1 MSLPPRKPTKPIRP
15 RNRPAQS
22 APTHE
27 TAEAGEGERIQKA
40 LAHAG
45 FGSRRE
51 IEGWIR
57 EGKVFINRRPAHLG
71 DRYRRGDQ
79 VMLNGHLV
87 NLEKRLQA
95 ATRVLLYHKPV
106 GELVSRRDP
115 EGRPVI
121 FSQLP
126 RLELGR
132 WVAVGRLD
140 VNTQGLILVTNNGEL
155 AHRLMHP
162 SREVEREY
170 AVRILGTVS
179 EAVIE
184 RLINGVQLED
194 GPARFES
201 VAEAGGEGANRW
213 FHVVVREGRNR
224 LVRRLWESQNL
235 VVSRLIRVRYGDIVL
250 PPRLRAGAS
259 VELEGEALD
268 GLLRSVGLPPV
279 TPETP
284 PKRRFGGEARG
295 REGGPRNRR
304 RQLSGRR

>member
-1 MSLPPRKPTKPIRP
+1 MSLPPRKPTRPIRP
-15 RNRPAQS
+15 RNRPIQ
-22 APTHE
+22 PTPGPE
-27 TAEAGEGERIQKA
+27 PAEAGEGERIQKA
-40 LAHAG
+40 LARAG

-51 IEGWIR
+51 IEALIR
-57 EGKVFINRRPAHLG
+57 DGKVFLNRRPAHLG
-71 DRYRRGDQ
+71 DRYRKGDQ
-79 VMLNGHLV
+79 IMLNGHLV

-95 ATRVLLYHKPV
+95 FTRVLLYHKPV

-121 FSQLP
+121 FSRLP

-140 VNTQGLILVTNNGEL
+140 VNTQGLILLTNNGEL

-162 SREVEREY
+162 SRAVEREY

-184 RLINGVQLED
+184 RLLDGVQLED

-259 VELEGEALD
+259 IELEGEALD

-284 PKRRFGGEARG
+284 QKRRFGGETRG
-295 REGGPRNRR
+295 REERRRNRR
-304 RQLSGRR
+304 SALSGKR

>member
-15 RNRPAQS
+15 RNRPVPTA
-22 APTHE
+22 APTE
-27 TAEAGEGERIQKA
+27 PVESGDGERIQKA

-45 FGSRRE
+45 LGSRRE

-57 EGKVFINRRPAHLG
+57 EGKVFINRHLAHLG
-71 DRYRRGDQ
+71 DRYRKGDQ
-79 VMLNGHLV
+79 VTLNGHLI

-95 ATRVLLYHKPV
+95 VTRVLLYHKPV

-140 VNTQGLILVTNNGEL
+140 VNTQGLILATNNGEL

-170 AVRILGTVS
+170 AVRILGTVHAS
-179 EAVIE
+179 VIE
-184 RLINGVQLED
+184 RLIGGVQLED
-194 GPARFES
+194 GQARFES
-201 VAEAGGEGANRW
+201 VTESGGEGANRW
-213 FHVVVREGRNR
+213 YHVVVREGRNR

-235 VVSRLIRVRYGDIVL
+235 VVSRLIRVRYGDIIL

-259 VELEGEALD
+259 VELQGEDLD

-279 TPETP
+279 TPAP
-284 PKRRFGGEARG
+284 PPRRRFGGES
-295 REGGPRNRR
+295 RR
-304 RQLSGRR
+304 RHGGSRERRS

>member
-1 MSLPPRKPTKPIRP
+1 MT
-15 RNRPAQS
+15 
-22 APTHE
+22 
-27 TAEAGEGERIQKA
+27 
-40 LAHAG
+40 
-45 FGSRRE
+45 
-51 IEGWIR
+51 
-57 EGKVFINRRPAHLG
+57 
-71 DRYRRGDQ
+71 
-79 VMLNGHLV
+79 LNGHLI

-95 ATRVLLYHKPV
+95 VTRVLLYHKPI

-140 VNTQGLILVTNNGEL
+140 VNTQGLILATNNGEL

-170 AVRILGTVS
+170 AVRILGTVHAS
-179 EAVIE
+179 VIE
-184 RLINGVQLED
+184 RLIGGVQLED
-194 GPARFES
+194 GLARFES
-201 VAEAGGEGANRW
+201 VTESGGEGANRW
-213 FHVVVREGRNR
+213 YHVVVREGRNR

-235 VVSRLIRVRYGDIVL
+235 VVSRLIRVRYGDIIL

-259 VELEGEALD
+259 VELQGEDLD

-279 TPETP
+279 TPEP
-284 PKRRFGGEARG
+284 PPRRRFGGES
-295 REGGPRNRR
+295 RR
-304 RQLSGRR
+304 RHGGARERRS

>member
-1 MSLPPRKPTKPIRP
+1 
-15 RNRPAQS
+15 
-22 APTHE
+22 
-27 TAEAGEGERIQKA
+27 
-40 LAHAG
+40 
-45 FGSRRE
+45 
-51 IEGWIR
+51 
-57 EGKVFINRRPAHLG
+57 
-71 DRYRRGDQ
+71 
-79 VMLNGHLV
+79 MLNGHLI

-140 VNTQGLILVTNNGEL
+140 VNTQGLILATNNGEL

-201 VAEAGGEGANRW
+201 VVEAGGEGANRW

-259 VELEGEALD
+259 VELEREALD

-279 TPETP
+279 TPEAP

-295 REGGPRNRR
+295 RERGFRKRR
-304 RQLSGRR
+304 S